1 MVGVKPTT
9 PESHVDATA
18 LVRPDGRTTYA
29 AELAARLPVFWAGNL
44 AAALA
49 ARNIAVV
56 SGRGTSENRKWAAT
70 LMLDA
75 RRAATA
81 PDKLDLIALANTES
95 PPADGPPLALTRFTC
110 NTLTDGRLEV
120 CVTAPD
126 QPAFLSRLLR
136 SMALVSL
143 FLREFEIDTP
153 NGTIRDRFVL
163 SGVGGAVSPSPQ
175 LAFEKILRGFAGSPP
190 G

>member
-9 PESHVDATA
+9 PEPRVNATA

-29 AELAARLPVFWAGNL
+29 AELTGRLPVFWAGNL
-44 AAALA
+44 TAALA
-49 ARNIAVV
+49 ARNIAIV
-56 SGRGTSENRKWAAT
+56 SGRGTSENRKWAAA
-70 LMLDA
+70 LVLDA
-75 RRAATA
+75 RGATAA
-81 PDKLDLIALANTES
+81 PDKLDLIELANTES
-95 PPADGPPLALTRFTC
+95 PPADGPPLALTRFAC
-110 NTLTDGRLEV
+110 DTLTDGRLEV
-120 CVTAPD
+120 RVSAPD

-163 SGVGGAVSPSPQ
+163 SGVGGAVSPTSQ
-175 LAFEKILRGFAGSPP
+175 QAFEKILRGYTG
-190 G
+190 